1 MHNKN
6 TYKNKYKASE
16 VDKYSFQLIAH
27 AGNCS
32 LSGKVWLEG
41 APVLP
46 GMVNR
51 LLVDV
56 FFFSF
61 NARSSSF
68 WKNCK
73 TYSYLATARVLAT

>member
-32 LSGKVWLEG
+32 LSGKVRLEG

-46 GMVNR
+46 GMVN
-51 LLVDV
+51 
-56 FFFSF
+56 
-61 NARSSSF
+61 
-68 WKNCK
+68 
-73 TYSYLATARVLAT
+73 